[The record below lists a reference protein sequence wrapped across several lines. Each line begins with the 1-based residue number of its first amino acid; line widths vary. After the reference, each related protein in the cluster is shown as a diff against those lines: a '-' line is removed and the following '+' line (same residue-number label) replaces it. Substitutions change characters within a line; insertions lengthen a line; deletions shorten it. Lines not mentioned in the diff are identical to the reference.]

1 MICLTQIQQLLPEL
15 LFKRSKEFCESISQ
29 LNLRIGYPPTTVEQ
43 FVKYQEHVADINNKM
58 ENISQEKAEI
68 EEMDIIM
75 EEFKIKMREEIKQK
89 AKDAYS
95 QMKSLRQKLDEAVA
109 QSDTNTTRF
118 KKELDRMIPSI
129 DLT

>member
-1 MICLTQIQQLLPEL
+1 M
-15 LFKRSKEFCESISQ
+15 
-29 LNLRIGYPPTTVEQ
+29 NLRIGYPPTTVEQ

-129 DLT
+129 DLTLKDVQARLEEVPYHKREADLPKTVEAI